1 MNLEL
6 EEKVHDLAMA
16 RNNIEQLKVMLEE
29 KSSTSENNQVERLQ
43 NIAGIKFIKKLFFY
57 IYLLSIS
64 RYIFSTSAIQ
74 ELQSN
79 ITQLMKQRDEAQLQA
94 NEKDRQLSELRREVN
109 NVIDK
114 KKRLEHELER
124 LKQHLVQVEEG
135 YTNEALASEEREREL
150 RKKLQVNKEQTIS
163 GR

>member
-1 MNLEL
+1 MKLIY
-6 EEKVHDLAMA
+6 HF
-16 RNNIEQLKVMLEE
+16 
-29 KSSTSENNQVERLQ
+29 TSFKGFLCRFND
-43 NIAGIKFIKKLFFY
+43 FFS
-57 IYLLSIS
+57 LM
-64 RYIFSTSAIQ
+64 TSAIQ

-79 ITQLMKQRDEAQLQA
+79 ITQLMKQRDEAQLLA

>member
-1 MNLEL
+1 MDALSKEIP
-6 EEKVHDLAMA
+6 E
-16 RNNIEQLKVMLEE
+16 
-29 KSSTSENNQVERLQ
+29 
-43 NIAGIKFIKKLFFY
+43 Y
-57 IYLLSIS
+57 IYYTLKIFCVFTHYSKKKFREIDLSIHEFFK
-64 RYIFSTSAIQ
+64 RFFVVDLTIFFLFITSAIQ

-150 RKKLQVNKEQTIS
+150 RKKLQVKQANYM
-163 GR
+163 R

>member
-1 MNLEL
+1 M
-6 EEKVHDLAMA
+6 
-16 RNNIEQLKVMLEE
+16 
-29 KSSTSENNQVERLQ
+29 
-43 NIAGIKFIKKLFFY
+43 KLVYHFTNFKGFTV
-57 IYLLSIS
+57 SIS
-64 RYIFSTSAIQ
+64 RFFSCITSAIQ

-150 RKKLQVNKEQTIS
+150 RKKLQVKQANYI
-163 GR
+163 

>member
-1 MNLEL
+1 M
-6 EEKVHDLAMA
+6 HYP
-16 RNNIEQLKVMLEE
+16 IEIPK
-29 KSSTSENNQVERLQ
+29 
-43 NIAGIKFIKKLFFY
+43 Y
-57 IYLLSIS
+57 IYYTLEILLYFYTLLKKKNFREIDLSFHEFFK
-64 RYIFSTSAIQ
+64 RFFCVDFTIFSFITSAIQ

-150 RKKLQVNKEQTIS
+150 RKKLQVCI
-163 GR
+163 

>member
-1 MNLEL
+1 MTTNLILIPAHE
-6 EEKVHDLAMA
+6 
-16 RNNIEQLKVMLEE
+16 
-29 KSSTSENNQVERLQ
+29 
-43 NIAGIKFIKKLFFY
+43 IASDFSRKKAKCSNRFCQFNDFFS
-57 IYLLSIS
+57 LM
-64 RYIFSTSAIQ
+64 TSAIQ

-79 ITQLMKQRDEAQLQA
+79 ITQLMKQRDEAQLLA

>member
-1 MNLEL
+1 MFS
-6 EEKVHDLAMA
+6 H
-16 RNNIEQLKVMLEE
+16 ITQ
-29 KSSTSENNQVERLQ
+29 
-43 NIAGIKFIKKLFFY
+43 KKNFRE
-57 IYLLSIS
+57 IDLSIHEFFK
-64 RYIFSTSAIQ
+64 RFFVVDLTIFFLFITSAIQ

-150 RKKLQVNKEQTIS
+150 RKKLQVKQANYM
-163 GR
+163 R

>member
-1 MNLEL
+1 MGALSKRDTKIIHIVL
-6 EEKVHDLAMA
+6 HI
-16 RNNIEQLKVMLEE
+16 RNTSVFLHITQKKNSVKLIYHFTNFS
-29 KSSTSENNQVERLQ
+29 KSFSVL
-43 NIAGIKFIKKLFFY
+43 
-57 IYLLSIS
+57 IS
-64 RYIFSTSAIQ
+64 RFFSFITSAIQ